1 LNRDLRSE
9 ARILPIVALVVV
21 AFGFFAR
28 GDANLM
34 QAGTFAAID
43 AVAAIGLGVLL
54 GNVAQISIGQA
65 GFFGIGGYALAYLT
79 TAVTWPASVPPWA
92 QFFAGTLAGTVLAA
106 AFGVLLGL
114 IALRFKGHYLAMATL
129 AFGLIAT
136 GVFRISSA
144 LGGASGLQNIPYA
157 QLGSLS
163 ISGVAAFWYAWAM
176 VALVAGLTFNLL
188 RGRTGRAF
196 EAIRNDELAAEAI
209 GVPTR
214 RFKIVAFTF
223 AGALA
228 GFAGSFYSSYLGL
241 IEPTGVSVNFSVDLL
256 LMVVLGGAGRI
267 SGAILGA
274 AIVGLTNVYG
284 HNLENWR
291 PVIYGLLVIA
301 IVIGFPRGLI
311 GIVPRRRR
319 AASPAIAPA
328 NGEVAA
334 APAMPLR
341 THVGSGD
348 APWLT
353 VEHAT
358 KRFGG
363 LVAVDDVSFTLESG
377 KLTSLIGPNG
387 AGKTT
392 LFNAI
397 CGIGRVTSGR
407 VLVAGRDVTT
417 WQPHRIAELGVGRS
431 FQNARL
437 FADMTVLEN
446 VVAGAFRAETASLV
460 SDLLALP
467 ASRRSGAL
475 ALELAREALARLELE
490 ALADVR
496 AGDLAFGDRRR
507 VELARAMAARPGLL
521 LVDEP
526 AAGLNAG
533 ERRRL
538 REDLL
543 RLREGGMTLLLI
555 EHDMRLVMDV
565 SDRVMVLKF
574 GKLIADGLPA
584 RVRDDP
590 GVIAAYLGTA
600 V

>member
-1 LNRDLRSE
+1 LNRDLRDDG
-9 ARILPIVALVVV
+9 RILPFAALLVV
-21 AFGFFAR
+21 AFGILAR

-54 GNVAQISIGQA
+54 GNVAQISLGQA
-65 GFFGIGGYALAYLT
+65 GFFGVGAYALAYLT
-79 TAVTWPASVPPWA
+79 TAVTWPASVPLWL
-92 QFFAGTLAGTVLAA
+92 QFVAGTAAGTLLAA
-106 AFGVLLGL
+106 LFGLVLGL

-129 AFGLIAT
+129 AFGLIAA
-136 GVFRISSA
+136 GVFRATAA
-144 LGGASGLQNIPYA
+144 LGGASGIANIPYA
-157 QLGSLS
+157 QFGALS
-163 ISGVAAFWYAWAM
+163 ISGVPAFWYAWGMAAV
-176 VALVAGLTFNLL
+176 VASLTFNLL

-196 EAIRNDELAAEAI
+196 EAIRNDELAAETI

-214 RFKIVAFTF
+214 RFKIVAFTY

-228 GFAGSFYSSYLGL
+228 GFAGSFYGSYLGL
-241 IEPTGVSVNFSVDLL
+241 IEPGGVSVNFSIDLL

-274 AIVGLTNVYG
+274 TIVGLTNIYG

-291 PVIYGLLVIA
+291 PVVYGILVIA
-301 IVIGFPRGLI
+301 IVIAFPRGLI
-311 GIVPRRRR
+311 GIVPRRRDAKAAPAPDSPGPA
-319 AASPAIAPA
+319 AASPALARLRVDLPA
-328 NGEVAA
+328 
-334 APAMPLR
+334 
-341 THVGSGD
+341 D
-348 APWLT
+348 AEWLV
-353 VEHAT
+353 VEHAV

-363 LVAVDDVSFTLESG
+363 LVAVNDVGFALERG

-407 VLVAGRDVTT
+407 VLVAGRDVTA
-417 WQPHRIAELGVGRS
+417 WQPHRIAALGVGRS

-437 FADMTVLEN
+437 FGEMTVLEN
-446 VVAGAFRAETASLV
+446 VVAGAFRAESASFA

-475 ALELAREALARLELE
+475 AGDLARDALARLGLE
-490 ALADVR
+490 ALSGAR
-496 AGDLAFGDRRR
+496 ARDLAFGDRRR
-507 VELARAMAARPGLL
+507 VELARAIAARPGLL

-526 AAGLNAG
+526 AAGLNAS
-533 ERRRL
+533 ERARL
-538 REDLL
+538 RDDLL
-543 RLREGGMTLLLI
+543 RLRDDGITLLLI

-565 SDRVMVLKF
+565 SDRVMVLKL
-574 GKLIADGLPA
+574 GSLIADGAPA

-590 GVIAAYLGTA
+590 QVIAAYLGTG

>member
-1 LNRDLRSE
+1 LNRELRDD
-9 ARILPIVALVVV
+9 ARILPLVALVVV
-21 AFGFFAR
+21 AFGAFAR

-79 TAVTWPASVPPWA
+79 TAVDWPAGIPQWA
-92 QFFAGTLAGTVLAA
+92 QFFVGTLTGTVLAA
-106 AFGVLLGL
+106 GFGLLLGL

-136 GVFRISSA
+136 GVFRISPA
-144 LGGASGLQNIPYA
+144 LGSASGLGNVPYP
-157 QLGSLS
+157 QFGSLS
-163 ISGVAAFWYAWAM
+163 ISGVPAFWYAWAM
-176 VALVAGLTFNLL
+176 VALIASLTFNLL

-196 EAIRNDELAAEAI
+196 AAIRNDELAAEAI

-214 RFKIVAFTF
+214 RFKIIAFTY

-228 GFAGSFYSSYLGL
+228 GFAGSFYSAYLGL
-241 IEPTGVSVNFSVDLL
+241 IEPNGVGVNFSVDLL

-274 AIVGLTNVYG
+274 TIIGLTNVYG

-291 PVIYGLLVIA
+291 PVIYGVLVIA
-301 IVIGFPRGLI
+301 IVIAFPRGLI
-311 GIVPRRRR
+311 GIVTRRR
-319 AASPAIAPA
+319 AVAPA
-328 NGEVAA
+328 TAPTTDAEPAA
-334 APAMPLR
+334 LAALPRAPAP
-341 THVGSGD
+341 SGG
-348 APWLT
+348 APWLA
-353 VEHAT
+353 VEGVS

-363 LVAVDDVSFTLESG
+363 LVAVDGVAFTLETG
-377 KLTSLIGPNG
+377 RLTSLIGPNG

-397 CGIGRVTSGR
+397 CGIARVNGGRI
-407 VLVAGRDVTT
+407 LVAGRDVTA

-446 VVAGAFRAETASLV
+446 VVAGAFRAETASFA

-475 ALELAREALARLELE
+475 AYELAHEALARLDLTG
-490 ALADVR
+490 LAGVR

-507 VELARAMAARPGLL
+507 VELARAIAARPGLL

-543 RLREGGMTLLLI
+543 RLRDEGMTLLLI

-574 GKLIADGLPA
+574 GKLIADGIPA

-590 GVIAAYLGTA
+590 QVIAAYLGTA

>member
-1 LNRDLRSE
+1 
-9 ARILPIVALVVV
+9 
-21 AFGFFAR
+21 
-28 GDANLM
+28 
-34 QAGTFAAID
+34 
-43 AVAAIGLGVLL
+43 
-54 GNVAQISIGQA
+54 
-65 GFFGIGGYALAYLT
+65 
-79 TAVTWPASVPPWA
+79 
-92 QFFAGTLAGTVLAA
+92 
-106 AFGVLLGL
+106 
-114 IALRFKGHYLAMATL
+114 MATL

-157 QLGSLS
+157 QLGALS

-214 RFKIVAFTF
+214 RFKIIAFTY

-241 IEPTGVSVNFSVDLL
+241 IEPGGVGVNFSVDLL

-274 AIVGLTNVYG
+274 TIIGLTNVYG

-291 PVIYGLLVIA
+291 PVIYGILVIA

-311 GIVPRRRR
+311 GIVPRRRAAPSSPAGASAPAEPALHGSTPR
-319 AASPAIAPA
+319 AASTPQ
-328 NGEVAA
+328 N
-334 APAMPLR
+334 
-341 THVGSGD
+341 

-363 LVAVDDVSFTLESG
+363 LVAVDDVGFTLETG

-397 CGIGRVTSGR
+397 CGIGRVSSGR
-407 VLVAGRDVTT
+407 VLVAGRDVTA

-475 ALELAREALARLELE
+475 ASDLARDALARLDLE
-490 ALADVR
+490 ALAGVR

-507 VELARAMAARPGLL
+507 VELARAIAARPGLL

-543 RLREGGMTLLLI
+543 RLRDGGMTLLLI
-555 EHDMRLVMDV
+555 EHDMRLVMEV

-574 GKLIADGLPA
+574 GKLIADGIPA
-584 RVRDDP
+584 HVRDDP
-590 GVIAAYLGTA
+590 QVIAAYLGTA

>member
-1 LNRDLRSE
+1 MNRDVRDD
-9 ARILPIVALVVV
+9 ARILPIAALLVV
-21 AFGFFAR
+21 AFGIFAR

-54 GNVAQISIGQA
+54 GNVAQISLGQA
-65 GFFGIGGYALAYLT
+65 GFFGIGAYALAYLT
-79 TAVTWPASVPPWA
+79 TAVSWPASVPPWL
-92 QFFAGTLAGTVLAA
+92 QFAGGTVAGTLLAA
-106 AFGVLLGL
+106 TLGLLLGL

-136 GVFRISSA
+136 GVFRASSA
-144 LGGASGLQNIPYA
+144 LGGASGIGNIPYA
-157 QLGSLS
+157 QFGSLS
-163 ISGVAAFWYAWAM
+163 ISGVPAFWYAWAM
-176 VALVAGLTFNLL
+176 VLLVAALTFNLL

-214 RFKIVAFTF
+214 RYKIAAFTY

-228 GFAGSFYSSYLGL
+228 GFAGSFYGSYLGL
-241 IEPTGVSVNFSVDLL
+241 IEPGTVGVNFSIDLL

-274 AIVGLTNVYG
+274 TIIGLSNVYG

-291 PVIYGLLVIA
+291 PVIYGVLVIA
-301 IVIGFPRGLI
+301 IVVAFPRGLI
-311 GIVPRRRR
+311 GIVPRRRD
-319 AASPAIAPA
+319 APA
-328 NGEVAA
+328 APRAEAPA
-334 APAMPLR
+334 APAAAR
-341 THVGSGD
+341 AAV
-348 APWLT
+348 APPAGGASWLA

-363 LVAVDDVSFTLESG
+363 LVAVDDVGFTLESG
-377 KLTSLIGPNG
+377 RLTSLIGPNG

-397 CGIGRVTSGR
+397 CGIGRVNSGR
-407 VLVAGRDVTT
+407 VVVAGRDVTA

-437 FADMTVLEN
+437 FGDMTVLEN
-446 VVAGAFRAETASLV
+446 VVAGAFRVETASFAA
-460 SDLLALP
+460 DLLALP
-467 ASRRSGAL
+467 AARRSGAL
-475 ALELAREALARLELE
+475 AYELAADALARLGLE
-490 ALADVR
+490 PLANAR
-496 AGDLAFGDRRR
+496 AKDLAFGDRRR
-507 VELARAMAARPGLL
+507 VELARAIAARPGLL

-526 AAGLNAG
+526 AAGLNAS
-533 ERRRL
+533 ERARL
-538 REDLL
+538 RDDLL
-543 RLREGGMTLLLI
+543 RLREDGMTLLLI
-555 EHDMRLVMDV
+555 EHDMRLVMGV

-574 GKLIADGLPA
+574 GKLIADGVPA

-590 GVIAAYLGTA
+590 QVIAAYLGTA

>member
-1 LNRDLRSE
+1 LSRELHDD
-9 ARILPIVALVVV
+9 ARILPIAALLVI
-21 AFGFFAR
+21 AFGAFAR

-65 GFFGIGGYALAYLT
+65 GFFGIGGYALGYLT
-79 TAVTWPASVPPWA
+79 TAINWPPGIPPWA
-92 QFFAGTLAGTVLAA
+92 QFLAGTLTGTVLAA
-106 AFGVLLGL
+106 GFGLLLGL

-136 GVFRISSA
+136 GVFRISPA
-144 LGGASGLQNIPYA
+144 LGGASGLANIPYP
-157 QLGSLS
+157 QFGSLS
-163 ISGVAAFWYAWAM
+163 ISGVPAFWYAWAM
-176 VALVAGLTFNLL
+176 VALVAILTFNLL

-196 EAIRNDELAAEAI
+196 AAIRNDELAAEAI

-214 RFKIVAFTF
+214 RFKIVAFTY

-228 GFAGSFYSSYLGL
+228 GFAGSFYGSYLGL
-241 IEPTGVSVNFSVDLL
+241 IEPNGVGVNFSVDLL

-274 AIVGLTNVYG
+274 TIVGLTNVYG

-291 PVIYGLLVIA
+291 PVIYGILVIA
-301 IVIGFPRGLI
+301 IVIAFPRGLI
-311 GIVPRRRR
+311 GIVTRRR
-319 AASPAIAPA
+319 AVPSVPPADAKPAALAAPPRAPA
-328 NGEVAA
+328 P
-334 APAMPLR
+334 PA
-341 THVGSGD
+341 G
-348 APWLT
+348 APWLA
-353 VEHAT
+353 VEGVT

-363 LVAVDDVSFTLESG
+363 LVAVDDVGFTLESG

-397 CGIGRVTSGR
+397 CGIARVNAGRI
-407 VLVAGRDVTT
+407 LVAGNDATD

-446 VVAGAFRAETASLV
+446 VVAGAFRAETASLA

-475 ALELAREALARLELE
+475 AYDLAHAALARLDLE
-490 ALADVR
+490 SLAAVR

-507 VELARAMAARPGLL
+507 VELARAIAARPGLL

-543 RLREGGMTLLLI
+543 RLRDEGMTLLLI

-574 GKLIADGLPA
+574 GRLIADGIPA

-590 GVIAAYLGTA
+590 QVIAAYLGTA